1 MNQRLLTETQRLQ
14 TYAGL
19 DDDGYRLDKYGK
31 AIAEKQDAKSYPA
44 GVADGRKL
52 ERDAVLQAV
61 KAELNAYDG
70 WQKFVEWSEVEHA
83 VRARLGEK

>member
-31 AIAEKQDAKSYPA
+31 AIAEKQDAKT
-44 GVADGRKL
+44 L
-52 ERDAVLQAV
+52 DAVLEAV
-61 KAELNAYDG
+61 RFELSAIDM
-70 WQKFVEWSEVEHA
+70 VHHVSDILDA
-83 VRARLGEK
+83 VRARLGEKEN